1 MADIQPADRIVNGL
15 SEEPKSSIIV
25 SSSSGDSV
33 SNEKSVDFTDV
44 EAHIRFKDFKEK
56 QVIFLFFIYFS
67 PCPQSLTG
75 KSLGVVCWLTFF
87 FFTLLGLPGVD
98 IGMVR
103 NNPAISPLVGW
114 RDG

>member
-1 MADIQPADRIVNGL
+1 MADIQPADRIVNGS

-56 QVIFLFFIYFS
+56 QVIFLFLY
-67 PCPQSLTG
+67 
-75 KSLGVVCWLTFF
+75 
-87 FFTLLGLPGVD
+87 
-98 IGMVR
+98 
-103 NNPAISPLVGW
+103 ISPLAPSPL
-114 RDG
+114 